1 MNKQERV
8 KEYIRKIAESN
19 GLTYDEAKELKLVNI
34 VLEYIESDT
43 ETNIDND

>member
-1 MNKQERV
+1 MDKQDRI

-19 GLTYDEAKELKLVNI
+19 GLTYEEAEALKLVNL

-43 ETNIDND
+43 EIESED